1 MTKAQYLP
9 LFVTNHA
16 VQFVSGPREFV
27 SNVSQRLFGRTVT
40 PRGNAAPSFPE
51 SLVHTPIV
59 KSGRGAFNGRVLHVL
74 TNSLPHSRGG
84 YAYRSHHILQA
95 QAKAGLPA
103 FAITRLGYPICVG
116 KFPEGKTEVLE
127 GVNYFRSL
135 PTHFPFNLERQIEA
149 QAEFIYQEARKLD
162 ISVLHVTTPWTNA
175 AAASL
180 AAKKLKI
187 PWVYEVRG
195 EPEGTWAASQP
206 ADSYPEV
213 TDYYLKSRQ
222 KEEEAMRHAAAV
234 VVLSE
239 VSKRALQQRGIEGP
253 IVIAPNAV
261 DREWAASRMP
271 KEDARALLGLP
282 PRRYVGAISSLVDYE
297 GFDDLIMALH
307 FLPKDVSVLLV
318 GGGKAASSLKS
329 LAVDQGLADRV
340 IFAGHQPRSCLA
352 QWYSAL
358 DVFAM
363 PRKDYGVTRFVTP
376 MKSLQAQAFGI
387 PVVASDLPALREVTR
402 GEAIY
407 AKSDDPV
414 HLAETICQVLEEPL
428 FSVADLPSWDEV
440 VSTFLHLYESL

>member
-1 MTKAQYLP
+1 
-9 LFVTNHA
+9 
-16 VQFVSGPREFV
+16 
-27 SNVSQRLFGRTVT
+27 
-40 PRGNAAPSFPE
+40 
-51 SLVHTPIV
+51 
-59 KSGRGAFNGRVLHVL
+59 
-74 TNSLPHSRGG
+74 
-84 YAYRSHHILQA
+84 
-95 QAKAGLPA
+95 
-103 FAITRLGYPICVG
+103 
-116 KFPEGKTEVLE
+116 
-127 GVNYFRSL
+127 
-135 PTHFPFNLERQIEA
+135 LERQIEA

-206 ADSYPEV
+206 ADSYPEA

-307 FLPKDVSVLLV
+307 YLPKDVSVLLV
-318 GGGKAASSLKS
+318 GGGKAAPSLKS

-428 FSVADLPSWDEV
+428 FLVANLPSWDEV
-440 VSTFLHLYESL
+440 ASTFLHLYESL